1 MEARPA
7 LVYQSTSFGGRREV
21 YMSQPLN
28 KVVLGQED
36 TEQVE
41 GFSEDGDLVLSD
53 ETNVAVSA
61 RNLDATN
68 VDDAKPT
75 IVLTP
80 VFQKMSKNQIDRGF
94 A

>member
-1 MEARPA
+1 M
-7 LVYQSTSFGGRREV
+7 

-28 KVVLGQED
+28 KVVLGLED

-41 GFSEDGDLVLSD
+41 GFSEEGDLVLSD
-53 ETNVAVSA
+53 ETNVADSA
-61 RNLDATN
+61 RNLNAAN

-80 VFQKMSKNQIDRGF
+80 VFQKMSKNQIDGGF